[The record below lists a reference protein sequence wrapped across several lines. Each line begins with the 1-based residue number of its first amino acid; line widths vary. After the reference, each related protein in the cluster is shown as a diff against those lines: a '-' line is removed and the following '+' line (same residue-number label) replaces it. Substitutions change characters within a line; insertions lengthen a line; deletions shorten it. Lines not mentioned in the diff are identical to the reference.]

1 MAEEH
6 ATWCRLNECM
16 AGLLATV
23 DGQRIVALRA
33 DADNVTGRHGTCGL
47 CTASAGAS
55 EDPRRI
61 LRPKKRV
68 GDRFEEVSWEQ
79 ATREIGA
86 KLKEIR
92 KQSGPRAIG
101 LYAGAPVGLDS
112 RGLTRTIATSLGLG
126 TPNLYSPL
134 STRGGP
140 WLRATE
146 LVVGHAAALQR
157 DVGRAHYV
165 VLLGANQEAEGWGPL
180 QAGRNLGADLAFSRK
195 TKGTKVVAVD
205 PRRTPLAA
213 GADLHLA
220 IRPGTELYF
229 VLGMIDAILKNDWRD
244 VQYSDDYCSPLTP
257 LREALA
263 PWSVDTCAEICGIP
277 ATDIGGVALK
287 FSRSAMA
294 VCTPGHQ
301 ALASEHGTLTAWA
314 LLVLHALTANL
325 LRPGGIF
332 DGRGVLDVHP
342 LAKQLPTDGAPRTR
356 VGDLPLLLL
365 QAPSALLAD
374 EILTPGQGQVR
385 ALVSL
390 YGDPA
395 REAPGGPRLRE
406 ALGSLDL
413 LVAVDL
419 ADNDTTRLAHW
430 VLPATH
436 PWEREDLHL
445 HDTSILPWRTTQ
457 WTPALVP
464 APGEARDLADILADL
479 FKKVGPT
486 LRGGEFGAHLRV
498 LGSFVATAE
507 LAKWEARLLDTSGIV
522 ASDELRA
529 APHGWFGGEVD
540 RATWRITT
548 PSGRFDL
555 LPAPIAA
562 VLARLSAPSAPAG
575 LGRWLLTSAV
585 RDAAVRPFDRPAAS
599 DPGVTLHPA
608 AGFAEGARVRVRTT
622 AGAVEATVHL
632 DPALREDVVDL
643 PAGHTV
649 DTMALV
655 PTDRLDPFTGTPAA
669 NGLPCVVEAL

>member
-1 MAEEH
+1 MALEH

-23 DGQRIVALRA
+23 EGQRIVALRA
-33 DADNVTGRHGTCGL
+33 DTGNVTGRHGTCGL
-47 CTASAGAS
+47 CTASAGAA

-61 LRPKKRV
+61 LRPRKRV
-68 GDRFEEVSWEQ
+68 NGRLEEVSWEV
-79 ATREIGA
+79 ALTEIGA

-101 LYAGAPVGLDS
+101 LYAGAPVALDS
-112 RGLTRTIATSLGLG
+112 RGLARTMATTLGLG

-134 STRGGP
+134 ATRGGP
-140 WLRATE
+140 WLRAIE
-146 LVVGHAAALQR
+146 LVVGHAAPLQR

-165 VLLGANQEAEGWGPL
+165 VLLGSNQEADGWGPM

-220 IRPGTELYF
+220 IRPGTELFF
-229 VLGMIDAILKNDWRD
+229 VLGMIDAILKGNWLDA
-244 VQYSDDYCSPLTP
+244 QYTGDYCLPLDP
-257 LREALA
+257 LRAALA
-263 PWSVDTCAEICGIP
+263 PWPVETCAEICGLTAPEIS
-277 ATDIGGVALK
+277 GVALK
-287 FSRSAMA
+287 FSRSAMS
-294 VCTPGHQ
+294 VCAPGHQ
-301 ALASEHGTLTAWA
+301 ALQSELGTLTAWA
-314 LLVLHALTANL
+314 VLVLHALTANL
-325 LRPGGIF
+325 LRPGGVF

-356 VGDLPLLLL
+356 VGGLPLLLL
-365 QAPSALLAD
+365 QAPAALLAD
-374 EILTPGQGQVR
+374 EILTPGHGQVR
-385 ALVSL
+385 ALLSL

-395 REAPGGPRLRE
+395 RELPGGPRLRE

-419 ADNDTTRLAHW
+419 ADNDTTAIADW

-436 PWEREDLHL
+436 PWEREDVHL
-445 HDTSILPWRTTQ
+445 HDTAILPWRTTQ
-457 WTPALVP
+457 WSPALVP
-464 APGEARDLADILADL
+464 PPGEARNLADILADL

-498 LGSFVATAE
+498 LGSFVATADLE
-507 LAKWEARLLDTSGIV
+507 KWEARLLDTSGIV
-522 ASDELRA
+522 SNDDLHA
-529 APHGWFGGEVD
+529 APHGWFGGDVD
-540 RATWRITT
+540 RATWRVTT

-555 LPAPIAA
+555 LPEPIAA
-562 VLARLSAPSAPAG
+562 ALGRLTAPSAPAG
-575 LGRWLLTSAV
+575 LGRWLLTSGA
-585 RDAAVRPFDRPAAS
+585 RDAAVRPFDRAVAI

-608 AGFAEGARVRVRTT
+608 AGFAEGARVRVRTST
-622 AGAVEATVHL
+622 GAVEATVHL
-632 DPALREDVVDL
+632 DASLREDTVDL
-643 PAGHTV
+643 PAGYAV
-649 DTMALV
+649 DAMALI

-669 NGLPCVVEAL
+669 NGLPCVVEGL